1 LKLVG
6 VHREKT
12 LDSNVDRAL
21 KAAAEGNA
29 ALGTDS
35 AGELKLF
42 VRLEVPNRISYKPE
56 EISFDSSG
64 ILRELKVTR
73 APVTQELEWRREQ

>member
-1 LKLVG
+1 MWTVRSRLL
-6 VHREKT
+6 T
-12 LDSNVDRAL
+12 
-21 KAAAEGNA
+21 EGNA

-42 VRLEVPNRISYKPE
+42 VRFEVPNRIFYKPE
-56 EISFDSSG
+56 EISFDTSG
-64 ILRELKVTR
+64 ISRELKVTR